1 MVIPMKNKYLKR
13 VIDDIL
19 KERLKMIGAIV
30 IEGPKWCG
38 KTTTAEQHAKS
49 VLKLQDPDKSKSYLE
64 LAEIKP
70 SALLEGETPRLI
82 DEWQMAP
89 VLWDAVR
96 TSVDN
101 LNEVG
106 LYILTGS
113 TSVDE
118 SEIMHSGT
126 GRINKLVMRPMSLFE
141 SEESNGEIAIIDL
154 FNSPDMNIDGIKSE
168 LSIEELIFA
177 SCRGGWPD
185 SLNKKTKKAQ
195 LFIVSNYIDNICES
209 DASTVD
215 GVKRDP
221 QRVRTIMQSYARNI
235 STLATDEVILKDVR
249 ANFANM
255 NKTTY
260 YSYIDAL
267 TRLFVINNVP
277 AWNPNIRS
285 ATAIRSS
292 SKKEFIDPSI
302 AVASLGLTPES
313 LLYDLN
319 TFGFIFENLCI
330 RDLTVYSSSVEGK
343 ISYYRDRYGLE
354 ADCVLHMKDGKYA
367 LIEFK
372 LGSSGIEQGAKNL
385 IKLDNL
391 IRERIKEDKLNIKE
405 PSFLA
410 IITGGELAYTRPDG
424 VKILPIGCLK

>member
-1 MVIPMKNKYLKR
+1 MVIYMKKYLKR
-13 VIDDIL
+13 IIDDIL
-19 KERLKMIGAIV
+19 KERLEMIGAIV
-30 IEGPKWCG
+30 IVGPKWCG
-38 KTTTAEQHAKS
+38 KTTTAEQHTKS
-49 VLKLQDPDKSKSYLE
+49 TLKLQDPDKSKSYLE

-101 LNEVG
+101 LNGVG

-118 SEIMHSGT
+118 NKIMHSGT
-126 GRINKLVMRPMSLFE
+126 GRINRLTMRTMSLFE
-141 SEESNGEIAIIDL
+141 SEESNGKISIIDL
-154 FNSPDMNIDGIKSE
+154 FNSPNMNIDGIKSE

-195 LFIVSNYIDNICES
+195 LFVVSNYIDNICES

-221 QRVRTIMQSYARNI
+221 QRVRNIMQSYARNI
-235 STLATDEVILKDVR
+235 STPASDKTIMKDIQ
-249 ANFANM
+249 ANFANIS
-255 NKTTY
+255 KPTY

-267 TRLFVINNVP
+267 TRLFVINNIP

-285 ATAIRSS
+285 ATAIRSI

-302 AVASLGLTPES
+302 AVASLGLTPKT
-313 LLYDLN
+313 LLHDLN

-330 RDLTVYSSSVEGK
+330 RDLAVYSSSVDGK

-354 ADCVLHMKDGKYA
+354 ADCVLHLKDGKYA

>member
-1 MVIPMKNKYLKR
+1 MKNTYLKR
-13 VIDDIL
+13 VIDDVL
-19 KERLKMIGAIV
+19 EERLEMIGAIV
-30 IEGPKWCG
+30 IVGPKWCG
-38 KTTTAEQHAKS
+38 KTTTAEQHANS

-70 SALLEGETPRLI
+70 SALLKGESPKLI

-96 TSVDN
+96 NSVDSSN
-101 LNEVG
+101 KYG

-113 TSVDE
+113 TTVDE
-118 SEIMHSGT
+118 KKIMHSGT
-126 GRINKLVMRPMSLFE
+126 GRIHRLTMKTMSLFE
-141 SEESNGEIAIIDL
+141 SKESNGKISIIDL
-154 FNSPDMNIDGIKSE
+154 FNSSDTDIEGIKSD
-168 LSIEELIFA
+168 LSIEKLIFA
-177 SCRGGWPD
+177 GCRGGWPD
-185 SLNKKTKKAQ
+185 SLHKKTKKAQ
-195 LFIVSNYIDNICES
+195 FFVVNNYLDNICES

-221 QRVRTIMQSYARNI
+221 QRVKTILQSYARNI
-235 STLATDEVILKDVR
+235 STNASDKTIINDVQ
-249 ANFANM
+249 ANFTNISQP
-255 NKTTY
+255 TY

-267 TRLFVINNVP
+267 KRLFVINNVP

-292 SKKEFIDPSI
+292 SKKGFIDPSI
-302 AVASLGLTPES
+302 AVASLGLTPET

-330 RDLTVYSSSVEGK
+330 RDLSVYSSPIGGT
-343 ISYYRDRYGLE
+343 ISYYRDRHGLE
-354 ADCVLHMKDGKYA
+354 VDCVLHLKDGRYA

-372 LGSSGIEQGAKNL
+372 LGGNGIEKGAKNL
-385 IKLDNL
+385 IKLDTL
-391 IRERIKEDKLNIKE
+391 IKKHIREDKLNIKE

-410 IITGGELAYTRPDG
+410 IVTGGELAYTRKDG
-424 VKILPIGCLK
+424 IKILPVGVLR

>member
-1 MVIPMKNKYLKR
+1 
-13 VIDDIL
+13 
-19 KERLKMIGAIV
+19 
-30 IEGPKWCG
+30 
-38 KTTTAEQHAKS
+38 
-49 VLKLQDPDKSKSYLE
+49 
-64 LAEIKP
+64 
-70 SALLEGETPRLI
+70 
-82 DEWQMAP
+82 
-89 VLWDAVR
+89 
-96 TSVDN
+96 
-101 LNEVG
+101 
-106 LYILTGS
+106 
-113 TSVDE
+113 
-118 SEIMHSGT
+118 
-126 GRINKLVMRPMSLFE
+126 MRPMSLFE

-391 IRERIKEDKLNIKE
+391 IKKRIKEDKLNINE